1 MRRPRRA
8 HPAARP
14 RTPSRPG
21 HAPRLYTLSNGSK
34 AISLRSQ
41 DIRYDTHPRA
51 DSQDRAVQRQSRIL
65 GGRLGIDA
73 LRPLAELVRILPR
86 YRHTITFYE
95 SDSMS
100 RTPPPE
106 SRRFRR

>member
-1 MRRPRRA
+1 M
-8 HPAARP
+8 HPVC
-14 RTPSRPG
+14 T
-21 HAPRLYTLSNGSK
+21 LYPNGSK

-65 GGRLGIDA
+65 GGRLGIHA

-95 SDSMS
+95 SDPSTRVEAVQALAVTHDNE
-100 RTPPPE
+100 RTE
-106 SRRFRR
+106 REVL